1 MPFFFFF
8 CPLLFRNNGE
18 LGAKKIFYGP
28 STAYAIQLFVAIKGH
43 FSGLFFFWISR
54 CKGEFPRDWLYK
66 CNTCYIYNNM
76 QQTLINVEKH
86 VQTVK
91 SLVSERKTLAS
102 MFYFEQV
109 FVFCMLINKNVLEW
123 FLLIHVFFLI
133 RNQWKDIE
141 LKVLNFI
148 VILVL
153 KISNLVS

>member
-1 MPFFFFF
+1 
-8 CPLLFRNNGE
+8 
-18 LGAKKIFYGP
+18 
-28 STAYAIQLFVAIKGH
+28 
-43 FSGLFFFWISR
+43 
-54 CKGEFPRDWLYK
+54 
-66 CNTCYIYNNM
+66 
-76 QQTLINVEKH
+76 
-86 VQTVK
+86 
-91 SLVSERKTLAS
+91 

-109 FVFCMLINKNVLEW
+109 FVFWMLINKNVLEW